1 MCGIT
6 GIIYKDSSKKVDSS
20 QLEFANNRITHR
32 GPDDSGFFI
41 DGHIGIAMRR
51 LSIIDLAGGHQP
63 ISNEDNTV
71 HIVYNGELY
80 NFKEI
85 RKKLIKKGHRFKTTS
100 DTESI
105 LHNYEEKGLKL
116 FNDLNGMFAFAIWDS
131 NTKSLLIARD
141 RLGIKPLFY
150 YEDDEKLIFASE
162 IKAILAFS
170 DLDLSINNKALFDFL
185 TFTYIPCPDTIYKKI
200 RKLPQG
206 TFLQFH
212 NGKTTINPYWQLT
225 YNINQNWTLKTATDK
240 LEELLHDAIK
250 IRMMSE
256 VPLGAFLSGGI
267 DSSTLSYFITKNR
280 LKDNLHTFSIGFQ
293 TDSIY
298 NELPSSKIVAEQLR
312 TIHHTQTVNPAMVD
326 LLPKVVA
333 LLDEPMA
340 DPSVIPTFLL
350 SQFTRKYVTVA
361 LSGDGGDEL
370 FAGYERQRVMN
381 ILRRFYNIPNGLKNI
396 LISKIFSK
404 IKPVEQKDSFCASVK
419 RILSDVSAGYLPT
432 YKRWLTNFNPTLLQQ
447 ILTPDLLVEYHRH
460 NSYKIVEECFSTCDN
475 AINQSLNFETRYYL
489 PDDLLVKVDRMSMG
503 NSLEVRVPFLDHRIV
518 EFASTLPVD
527 FKIRG
532 KTGKYVLKNLMKR
545 YLPKE
550 IIKKPKQ
557 GFSPPIKE
565 WLKNDLKEYCHDALL
580 SSNVLNQYFNND
592 NIEKLLNEHYA
603 GKRDFQYQIW
613 TLLILSQWIKINK
626 PM

>member
-6 GIIYKDSSKKVDSS
+6 GIIYKDPSKKVDSS

-85 RKKLIKKGHRFKTTS
+85 REKLINKGHRFKTTS

-131 NTKSLLIARD
+131 NAKSLLIARD

-162 IKAILAFS
+162 IKAILAFP
-170 DLDLSINNKALFDFL
+170 DLDLSINNEALFDFL
-185 TFTYIPCPDTIYKKI
+185 TFTYIPCPATIYKKI
-200 RKLPQG
+200 RKLQQG
-206 TFLQFH
+206 TFLQFY
-212 NGKTTINPYWQLT
+212 NGKTTIKPYWQLT
-225 YNINQNWTLKTATDK
+225 YNINQNWTLKTATNR
-240 LEELLHDAIK
+240 LEELLYDAIK
-250 IRMMSE
+250 IRLMSE

-267 DSSTLSYFITKNR
+267 DSSTLAHFIKKNR

-293 TDSIY
+293 TNSVY
-298 NELPSSKIVAEQLR
+298 NELPFSKIVADQLR
-312 TIHHTQTVNPAMVD
+312 TIHHTQTVKPEMVD

-340 DPSVIPTFLL
+340 DPSVIPTYLL

-381 ILRRFYNIPNGLKNI
+381 ILRRFYSIPDWLKNT

-404 IKPVEQKDSFCASVK
+404 INPVEQRDGLYASVK
-419 RILSDVSAGYLPT
+419 RILSDVSVGYMPT
-432 YKRWLTNFNPTLLQQ
+432 YKRWLTNFSPALLQQ
-447 ILTPDLLVEYHRH
+447 ILTPDLLNEYHRY
-460 NSYKIVEECFSTCDN
+460 NSYKIVEECFSACDN

-532 KTGKYVLKNLMKR
+532 ETGKYVLKNLMKR

-580 SSNVLNQYFNND
+580 TSNVLNQYFNND